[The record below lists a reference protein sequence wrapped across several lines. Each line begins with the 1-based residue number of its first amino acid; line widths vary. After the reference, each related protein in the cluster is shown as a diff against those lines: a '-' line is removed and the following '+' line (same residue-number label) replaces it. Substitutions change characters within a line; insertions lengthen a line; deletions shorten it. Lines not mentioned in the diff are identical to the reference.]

1 MVDWALPLKYKGVAD
16 ELLTQVSRSSE
27 NSYCELVHRLPV
39 TLSSEGIALRQSVIG
54 VSHFLPQ
61 TSVSYF
67 LEDFYKSKL
76 FPHPR
81 ECSRRCKWREPG
93 RSLCFDN
100 FYQLKSLSR
109 VQLFAT
115 PWTVAYQAP
124 LSMGFSR
131 QECWSGLPFPSPG
144 DLSNPGIEPTSPS
157 LQADALASEAPG
169 KPPYQPYL
177 HTTLVNHPAFERLS
191 GGKHTEPVPYT

>member
-93 RSLCFDN
+93 KSLCFDN
-100 FYQLKSLSR
+100 FYQLKSLSH
-109 VQLFAT
+109 VQFFAT
-115 PWTVAYQAP
+115 TWTVAYQAP

-131 QECWSGLPFPSPG
+131 QEWWSGLPFPSPG